1 MDNTIHELVGT
12 TKEDAAARQEARGGV
27 VYLERRSN
35 APDELRSNKATMAAH
50 TSSDSMNLTS
60 RSFLDETSA
69 DLSLINTDAHPAG
82 VVLQRS
88 G

>member
-1 MDNTIHELVGT
+1 MAMDNTIHELVGT
-12 TKEDAAARQEARGGV
+12 KEDAAARNEARGGV

-35 APDELRSNKATMAAH
+35 APDELRSKATMAAH

-60 RSFLDETSA
+60 RSFLDETNA